1 MPPQAN
7 VKNDILALIDRK
19 DLGALKKYLEPW
31 LPADLAP
38 IIADLPVEELAALF
52 RVSSRDLAAA
62 TFTYLPIESQ
72 KKLLKVLHQDQ
83 AAALLN
89 ALPPDDRT
97 AFLNELPLDV
107 AMQLL
112 SMLTPDERQVAQSL
126 LAYPEK
132 SVGRM
137 MTLDYVAVHPEWTV
151 RESLDYIR
159 THGYDRET
167 LNIIFVVDADGRLID
182 DIR

>member
-7 VKNDILALIDRK
+7 VKTDVATLIDQK

-31 LPADLAP
+31 QPADLAP

-52 RVSSRDLAAA
+52 RVSSRELAAV
-62 TFTYLPIESQ
+62 TFTYVPLEAQ
-72 KKLLKVLHQDQ
+72 KKLLKLLNQEQ

-107 AMQLL
+107 AMQIL
-112 SMLTPDERQVAQSL
+112 SMLTPDE
-126 LAYPEK
+126 
-132 SVGRM
+132 
-137 MTLDYVAVHPEWTV
+137 
-151 RESLDYIR
+151 
-159 THGYDRET
+159 
-167 LNIIFVVDADGRLID
+167 
-182 DIR
+182 